1 MTEAVQSA
9 APATSGARRDTWL
22 GIVLVLGSAVA
33 WSMMGLFV
41 RAVPVADVWTVVFWR
56 SIFGGLSII
65 ALAMIERRRLFFDWR
80 RTLTPAGI
88 AITALIAS
96 GIFAVIYSMQNT
108 TIANGC
114 VIAATAP
121 FMTAALAWLWFRERP
136 GRRTLACTFV
146 AIAGVLITVGGTIA
160 LGGGHLKGDLAMVYA
175 TFSLA
180 MMTVIMRRYRDT
192 PMLESVALACF
203 AAAAF
208 AFCMTNPFTIS
219 TGDMA
224 LLCIFGVITQGGGL
238 GIYTMGARRLP
249 SAQAALLSTA
259 EMPMSPL
266 WVWIF
271 FNEVPANETF
281 IGGALILAAVLWN
294 IGMELRQGP
303 ADRPPHP
310 A

>member
-1 MTEAVQSA
+1 MTEVAQSA
-9 APATSGARRDTWL
+9 SVAFRARRDAWL
-22 GIVLVLGSAVA
+22 GIILILGSAVA
-33 WSMMGLFV
+33 WSTMGLFV

-56 SIFGGLSII
+56 SIFGGLSIF
-65 ALAMIERRRLFFDWR
+65 ALAMIERKRFSFDWR
-80 RTLTPAGI
+80 RTFTPAGI
-88 AITALIAS
+88 AITALIAG
-96 GIFAVIYSMQNT
+96 GIFCVIYSMQNT

-114 VIAATAP
+114 VIGATAP

-146 AIAGVLITVGGTIA
+146 AIAGVVVTVGGTIA
-160 LGGGHLKGDLAMVYA
+160 LGGGHLKGDLAMVFG
-175 TFSLA
+175 TFTLA

-203 AAAAF
+203 VAAAV
-208 AFCMTNPFTIS
+208 AFCVTDPFAIS
-219 TGDMA
+219 AGDAA
-224 LLCIFGVITQGGGL
+224 LLCVFGVITQGGGL

-271 FNEVPANETF
+271 FSELPATETF
-281 IGGALILAAVLWN
+281 IGGGLILAAVLWN
-294 IGMELRQGP
+294 IGMELREKP
-303 ADRPPHP
+303 AAKTAP
-310 A
+310 